1 MIFFRT
7 IQVIPIADAT
17 KSIDENGNS
26 VLTFPGG
33 KLKPKAKQNKFDRNT
48 RTLKAAEII
57 GNRGGDDIKKLLA
70 FIENKE
76 TTRKNGMIAT
86 NGNEK
91 NKKDK
96 SGKKDGNS
104 PKGEGQLK
112 KSNSLEELKSS
123 SKLEEEK
130 ESEQV
135 RRILRQKQQMTKKNS
150 ALEIKDNQK
159 NQHRRGERR
168 SWGTEELTYLGDT
181 SVIVPKKDESAAAG
195 KDVTKKP
202 KSVENSIKNPVIQ
215 RQKSEEHSLSIV
227 SIESVSTSSETAE
240 FHVVTKKKKAKKRQ
254 IFEETRQKP
263 LTDNIETTTGH
274 RSKYHP
280 SQNYANERG
289 DMYLSSFSAND
300 RRKST
305 SSVPPSDKSDSSDL
319 DSVHSLPIESTIRL
333 RNSATTIESS
343 SPSSTVSNNGTNTTQ
358 VSYADIARFSN
369 PDKGLVTNTSTE
381 KWPTVSS
388 VKPAESVVTIVPI
401 ETAVIAIP
409 PKSSQ
414 RTQRTTASSAHE
426 PIQTDVRASP
436 NPIIDN
442 TATLP
447 ITYSQSLTDDK
458 QITLTNHDDH
468 KRLVVAATTSTQT
481 AVVSVGNSVNSG
493 KSHRLV
499 DIIKSSNT
507 GDTLTKSPLQK
518 SKSCDNDNYVNMS
531 IDQYP
536 ALEKTV
542 KPQKQYQSV
551 PFVEHGARTLTVSNR
566 SATSNIP
573 LLTSPPN
580 TTNIP
585 HPIVKKAKPTNVITA
600 AKQPQPKLTAATNK
614 KVLTKLDDNQN
625 SDKTVAATTT
635 ASVTKKLTKKSKTNA
650 AAMVATN
657 HNRPAVIIMND
668 NCEYSDKISPLLF
681 GDLTDELRR
690 LLEQDSDEQGNI
702 IIECD
707 AMYANGMPEESIQ
720 KDASSSP
727 PPSFAQSKSVQS
739 DEAKG
744 FVTSSPQSDLG
755 YASISN
761 NLDRSTL
768 SNESINN
775 ISNVVETSASDMAPP
790 TSNDKI
796 CGPSKT
802 SSSNA
807 NLVSSLFKNNSKNS
821 STSVSNSDDSRLDI
835 SQSCAKSA
843 VNRNAEGVFVDPSIV
858 FAVAACSADVSDAI
872 ANSSQINAKN
882 ISSEKQAMLRYVAPP
897 KLDTAVNYNHEKIV
911 NFVGMGKLHAMFIFV
926 LTKLFLVLIF
936 AEIN

>member
-1 MIFFRT
+1 
-7 IQVIPIADAT
+7 
-17 KSIDENGNS
+17 
-26 VLTFPGG
+26 
-33 KLKPKAKQNKFDRNT
+33 
-48 RTLKAAEII
+48 
-57 GNRGGDDIKKLLA
+57 
-70 FIENKE
+70 
-76 TTRKNGMIAT
+76 MIAT

-91 NKKDK
+91 TKKDK
-96 SGKKDGNS
+96 SGKKDGNT

-181 SVIVPKKDESAAAG
+181 SVIVPKKDEPAVVG

-202 KSVENSIKNPVIQ
+202 KSVENSIRHPVIQ

-254 IFEETRQKP
+254 IFEETRQKQ
-263 LTDNIETTTGH
+263 LTDNIETSTGP

-333 RNSATTIESS
+333 RNSATAIESS
-343 SPSSTVSNNGTNTTQ
+343 SSSSTVSNNGSNTTQ

-369 PDKGLVTNTSTE
+369 PDKALVTNTSND

-388 VKPAESVVTIVPI
+388 AKPAEPVVTIVPI

-414 RTQRTTASSAHE
+414 RTQRTSAVSAHE
-426 PIQTDVRASP
+426 PIQTDVHASP

-442 TATLP
+442 TVTMP

-458 QITLTNHDDH
+458 QITLINHDEH
-468 KRLVVAATTSTQT
+468 KRIVVAATISTQT
-481 AVVSVGNSVNSG
+481 AIASVGNSVNSG
-493 KSHRLV
+493 KSQRLV

-507 GDTLTKSPLQK
+507 GDNLTKSPLQK

-551 PFVEHGARTLTVSNR
+551 PFVEHGAKTITVSNR
-566 SATSNIP
+566 SATSNVP
-573 LLTSPPN
+573 LLASPPISA
-580 TTNIP
+580 NIP
-585 HPIVKKAKPTNVITA
+585 HPIVKKAKSTNVIPSV
-600 AKQPQPKLTAATNK
+600 KQPQPKLTVTINK
-614 KVLTKLDDNQN
+614 KILTRSDDNQN
-625 SDKTVAATTT
+625 SDRTVATTTT
-635 ASVTKKLTKKSKTNA
+635 ASVTKKLTKKSKMNSA
-650 AAMVATN
+650 VMAATN

-690 LLEQDSDEQGNI
+690 LLEQDSDEQENI
-702 IIECD
+702 IIESD
-707 AMYANGMPEESIQ
+707 AMYANGMPEETIQ
-720 KDASSSP
+720 KDTSSTSP
-727 PPSFAQSKSVQS
+727 PPSFTQSESVQS
-739 DEAKG
+739 NEGKG

-755 YASISN
+755 YASSSILN

-768 SNESINN
+768 SNETINN
-775 ISNVVETSASDMAPP
+775 ISNVVETSASADMVAPS
-790 TSNDKI
+790 SNDKI
-796 CGPSKT
+796 CDPSKS

-807 NLVSSLFKNNSKNS
+807 NLVSSLFKNNSKNNLM
-821 STSVSNSDDSRLDI
+821 SVNNRDDTHLGNS
-835 SQSCAKSA
+835 QNCAKSA
-843 VNRNAEGVFVDPSIV
+843 VNRNAEGLFVDPSIV
-858 FAVAACSADVSDAI
+858 FAVAACNADVSDSV
-872 ANSSQINAKN
+872 ANSSQIREKN
-882 ISSEKQAMLRYVAPP
+882 ITSEKQSLLRYVAPP
-897 KLDTAVNYNHEKIV
+897 KFDTVVNYNHEKIV
-911 NFVGMGKLHAMFIFV
+911 NFVGMGKLNAM
-926 LTKLFLVLIF
+926 
-936 AEIN
+936 

>member
-1 MIFFRT
+1 M
-7 IQVIPIADAT
+7 PIADAT

-96 SGKKDGNS
+96 SSKKDGS
-104 PKGEGQLK
+104 TPKGEGQLK

-168 SWGTEELTYLGDT
+168 SWGTEELTYLGDS
-181 SVIVPKKDESAAAG
+181 SVIIPKKDESAAGG

-202 KSVENSIKNPVIQ
+202 KSVENSIKHPIIQ

-227 SIESVSTSSETAE
+227 SIESVTTSSETAE

-254 IFEETRQKP
+254 IFEETRQKQ
-263 LTDNIETTTGH
+263 LTDHIETTTGH

-333 RNSATTIESS
+333 RKSTTAIESS
-343 SPSSTVSNNGTNTTQ
+343 SPSSTVNNNGANTTQ
-358 VSYADIARFSN
+358 ISYADIARFSN
-369 PDKGLVTNTSTE
+369 PDKGLVSNTSND

-388 VKPAESVVTIVPI
+388 VKPAESVVAIAPI
-401 ETAVIAIP
+401 DTAVTANP

-414 RTQRTTASSAHE
+414 RTQRTSATSAHE

-442 TATLP
+442 TVIMP

-458 QITLTNHDDH
+458 QITLTNHDEH
-468 KRLVVAATTSTQT
+468 KRHGVAATTSTQT
-481 AVVSVGNSVNSG
+481 AVASVGNSVVTSG
-493 KSHRLV
+493 KSQRLV

-507 GDTLTKSPLQK
+507 GDNLTKNPLQK
-518 SKSCDNDNYVNMS
+518 SKSCDNDNYVNMG

-551 PFVEHGARTLTVSNR
+551 PFVEHGVKTLNVSNR
-566 SATSNIP
+566 SATSNVP
-573 LLTSPPN
+573 LLASPPN
-580 TTNIP
+580 TNNIP
-585 HPIVKKAKPTNVITA
+585 HPIVKKAKSTNVIPA
-600 AKQPQPKLTAATNK
+600 AKQQQAKLTATIHK
-614 KVLTKLDDNQN
+614 KILTKPDDIQN

-635 ASVTKKLTKKSKTNA
+635 ASVTKKLTKKSKMNA
-650 AAMVATN
+650 AAMTATN

-668 NCEYSDKISPLLF
+668 NCEYSDKISPLMF

-690 LLEQDSDEQGNI
+690 LLEQDSDEHENI
-702 IIECD
+702 IIESD
-707 AMYANGMPEESIQ
+707 AMYANGMSEESIQ
-720 KDASSSP
+720 KDTSSSLSP
-727 PPSFAQSKSVQS
+727 PPTSFAQSTS
-739 DEAKG
+739 DAKG

-755 YASISN
+755 Y
-761 NLDRSTL
+761 
-768 SNESINN
+768 ESINN
-775 ISNVVETSASDMAPP
+775 ISNVVETSASADMAPP

-796 CGPSKT
+796 CGPPKT

-807 NLVSSLFKNNSKNS
+807 NLVSSLFKNNSKNN
-821 STSVSNSDDSRLDI
+821 STFLSNSDDSHLEI
-835 SQSCAKSA
+835 SQNCAKSA
-843 VNRNAEGVFVDPSIV
+843 VNRNAEGVFVDPSIIV
-858 FAVAACSADVSDAI
+858 FAVAASNADVSDAV
-872 ANSSQINAKN
+872 ANSSQISEIN
-882 ISSEKQAMLRYVAPP
+882 ITSEKQSMLRYVAPP
-897 KLDTAVNYNHEKIV
+897 KLDTVVNYNHEKIV
-911 NFVGMGKLHAMFIFV
+911 NFVGMGKLITV
-926 LTKLFLVLIF
+926 
-936 AEIN
+936 

>member
-1 MIFFRT
+1 M
-7 IQVIPIADAT
+7 PIADAT

-48 RTLKAAEII
+48 RTLKAEEII

-70 FIENKE
+70 FIENTE

-96 SGKKDGNS
+96 SGKKDGNT

-135 RRILRQKQQMTKKNS
+135 RRILRQKHQMTKKNS

-159 NQHRRGERR
+159 NPHRRGERR

-181 SVIVPKKDESAAAG
+181 SVIVPKKDESAATTG
-195 KDVTKKP
+195 VTKKQ
-202 KSVENSIKNPVIQ
+202 NSIKHPVIQ

-254 IFEETRQKP
+254 MFEETRQKQ
-263 LTDNIETTTGH
+263 LTDNIETTIGH

-333 RNSATTIESS
+333 TNSAIESS
-343 SPSSTVSNNGTNTTQ
+343 SPSSTVNNNGANTTQ

-369 PDKGLVTNTSTE
+369 PDKGLVTNTSND

-388 VKPAESVVTIVPI
+388 VKLAESVVAAIVPI

-409 PKSSQ
+409 PKSSH
-414 RTQRTTASSAHE
+414 RTQRTSAGSAHE
-426 PIQTDVRASP
+426 PIQTDFHASP
-436 NPIIDN
+436 NPITDN
-442 TATLP
+442 TMP

-458 QITLTNHDDH
+458 QITLTNHDEH
-468 KRLVVAATTSTQT
+468 KRLVVAAATASTQT
-481 AVVSVGNSVNSG
+481 AVASVGNSVSSG
-493 KSHRLV
+493 KSQRLV

-507 GDTLTKSPLQK
+507 GDNLTKSPLQK

-551 PFVEHGARTLTVSNR
+551 PFVEHGAKTINLSNR

-580 TTNIP
+580 TANIP
-585 HPIVKKAKPTNVITA
+585 HPIVKKAKSSNVIST
-600 AKQPQPKLTAATNK
+600 AKQQQQPKLTATSINK
-614 KVLTKLDDNQN
+614 KVLTKSDDNQY
-625 SDKTVAATTT
+625 SDRTVAAT
-635 ASVTKKLTKKSKTNA
+635 SVTKKLTKKSKMNA
-650 AAMVATN
+650 TSMAANN

-690 LLEQDSDEQGNI
+690 LLEQDSDEQDTI
-702 IIECD
+702 IIEGD
-707 AMYANGMPEESIQ
+707 AMYANGMPDESIQ
-720 KDASSSP
+720 KDTSSSSS

-755 YASISN
+755 YASLSISN
-761 NLDRSTL
+761 HLDRSTL

-775 ISNVVETSASDMAPP
+775 ISNVVETAASADIAPP
-790 TSNDKI
+790 MCNDKI
-796 CGPSKT
+796 CGPSKA

-821 STSVSNSDDSRLDI
+821 SKSVSNSDDSHLGN
-835 SQSCAKSA
+835 SQNCAKSA
-843 VNRNAEGVFVDPSIV
+843 VNRNAGGGVFVDPSIV
-858 FAVAACSADVSDAI
+858 FAVAASNADVSDTV
-872 ANSSQINAKN
+872 ANSSQISETNKT
-882 ISSEKQAMLRYVAPP
+882 SEKQSMLRYVAPP

-911 NFVGMGKLHAMFIFV
+911 NFVGMGKLNAIYLL
-926 LTKLFLVLIF
+926 LTKFFSLFMC
-936 AEIN
+936 